1 MSEKRLGIHL
11 ATGPGLIKA
20 AERAV
25 EIGAAGLQLFTGNPT
40 GWRRPVDPP
49 ATVEPFR
56 TRYAELGLG
65 PLSIHGAYLSNLAS
79 PDPEIHRKSLE
90 LLAWELTVAPAYGA
104 FALNVH
110 IGSHRGAGVEAGV
123 DLYQLFQA
131 QSDLL
136 SGFGGHPLAAGLTL
150 PGEHIELLAA
160 ALNRMVREQ
169 WGGDRAPQPLLS
181 IDLTVTVADL
191 GQALFREL
199 KALEPCGMGNPVA
212 KLLIRNAWFQRAFH
226 KKLRDRQN
234 KAVGFIKTEFELW
247 DESSPAGFAGEWW
260 GHYRDELPPSRCD
273 VVVELDFN
281 TAKHNPHNPGYHVKL
296 LDVRPV
302 LAQTPGLESPRSA
315 PILTPPILD
324 WRQVR

>member
-123 DLYQLFQA
+123 ANVVATIVELFARVPDNGVKLVLENGAGAGDGIGNSLEQLEAIAAGLAAAGVPSHRVGFCLDTAHLQGA
-131 QSDLL
+131 GIALVDDEGVERLL
-136 SGFGGHPLAAGLTL
+136 TRVDREIGLERLAMLHFNDSNVELGSRRDYHEHLGIGKVGSRALSALLRDPRLATVPFYLETPTDEGLDAANVDRGLMLAAG
-150 PGEHIELLAA
+150 EI
-160 ALNRMVREQ
+160 
-169 WGGDRAPQPLLS
+169 S
-181 IDLTVTVADL
+181 
-191 GQALFREL
+191 
-199 KALEPCGMGNPVA
+199 
-212 KLLIRNAWFQRAFH
+212 
-226 KKLRDRQN
+226 
-234 KAVGFIKTEFELW
+234 
-247 DESSPAGFAGEWW
+247 
-260 GHYRDELPPSRCD
+260 LPPLANR
-273 VVVELDFN
+273 
-281 TAKHNPHNPGYHVKL
+281 VKG
-296 LDVRPV
+296 
-302 LAQTPGLESPRSA
+302 QH
-315 PILTPPILD
+315 
-324 WRQVR
+324 